1 MSKEMRF
8 FKKLSNKHGEELLDS
23 ATKTRLNAAKSASE
37 KVVHKTPE
45 AREKLIG
52 NKDTATKA
60 CT

>member
-1 MSKEMRF
+1 MKF

-23 ATKTRLNAAKSASE
+23 AAKSASE